1 MYCSCNTS
9 PQTFQS
15 KCSWP
20 LHPSTH
26 SERSRESLCPLCLC
40 KSLVG
45 SAPMT
50 PEPIKTVGNYLTYAN
65 YFYLMIFFFTQPLQR
80 PNPFAG
86 HDIFITY
93 LFKEQRR
100 MFLQLWLALCSC
112 NDGWWPV
119 TINRDDGAIFI
130 DVYIAFSL
138 INHECNALR

>member
-20 LHPSTH
+20 LHPSIH

-50 PEPIKTVGNYLTYAN
+50 PEPIKTVGNYLAYAN
-65 YFYLMIFFFTQPLQR
+65 YFYLMIFFFHPTPTTSKPFCRTWYLYNVPLQR
-80 PNPFAG
+80 AASNVSPTLVGFAQ
-86 HDIFITY
+86 
-93 LFKEQRR
+93 LQR
-100 MFLQLWLALCSC
+100 WLM
-112 NDGWWPV
+112 
-119 TINRDDGAIFI
+119 TIDRDDGAIFI